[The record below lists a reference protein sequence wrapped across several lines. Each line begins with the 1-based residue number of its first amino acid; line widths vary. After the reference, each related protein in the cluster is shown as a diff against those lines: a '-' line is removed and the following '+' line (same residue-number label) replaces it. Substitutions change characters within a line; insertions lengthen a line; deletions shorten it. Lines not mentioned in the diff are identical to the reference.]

1 MRPSCLN
8 CTRKHLAQALVLLHE
23 SKKGYPTH
31 FWLAQGHL
39 AEAEDELLRD
49 YPALA
54 DVVRNERKL
63 LEEDPSY
70 EIPLMDLIEQ
80 VTAAAEE
87 EEISHVERT
96 GSKTRRRSVHKA
108 RSR

>member
-8 CTRKHLAQALVLLHE
+8 CSRKHLAQALVLLHE

-31 FWLAQGHL
+31 FWLAQGHI

-49 YPALA
+49 HPELA
-54 DVVRNERKL
+54 EIVRNERKL
-63 LEEDPSY
+63 LEEDSSY
-70 EIPLMDLIEQ
+70 EIPIMDLIDR

-87 EEISHVERT
+87 EETAHVERK
-96 GSKTRRRSVHKA
+96 GSKAGRSGIHKA
-108 RSR
+108 RGR